1 MFPDFVYAVACGRYH
16 GQVCQ
21 SVVELGNVPAHL
33 TTEIIHH
40 RETHR
45 GSPHSFPRTSPVWLL
60 CLPRSRHLS
69 HWIQMAQ
76 QETSQ
81 IILTL
86 ACFVNSH
93 PQFYQESDS
102 MCVWSQWSLLCDVT
116 SCWCLCGSW
125 YLCTLRHRPEPEQAP
140 PCHQSRSFCHEL
152 DERGNIPI
160 VNAVAECYHAMPMW
174 IECKFFL
181 LRFIVLSDIF

>member
-1 MFPDFVYAVACGRYH
+1 MY
-16 GQVCQ
+16 Q
-21 SVVELGNVPAHL
+21 L
-33 TTEIIHH
+33 TWQQRSFITG
-40 RETHR
+40 THR

-152 DERGNIPI
+152 DVRGNISM

-174 IECKFFL
+174 IKCNYLFFSS
-181 LRFIVLSDIF
+181 RFIVLFWYFLANIQLYECMLLFICATQSIFVR